1 MIFNIIKNSRF
12 KLKKNKKKNISKNKF
27 EEYKSEFKNFYDEA
41 NSKLQ
46 QFNLNDWKVT
56 FDYAK
61 RRAGACIYSKK
72 ELSLDENSPL
82 ENSKDNDDLYEELED
97 LFI

>member
-12 KLKKNKKKNISKNKF
+12 KLIKNKKKNISKNKF

-72 ELSLDENSPL
+72 ELSFSIYFLL
-82 ENSKDNDDLYEELED
+82 ESR
-97 LFI
+97 F

>member
-12 KLKKNKKKNISKNKF
+12 KLIKNKKKNISKNKF

-46 QFNLNDWKVT
+46 KFNLNDWKVT

-61 RRAGACIYSKK
+61 RRGVSVEEAEKWLAPNLSYSPKK
-72 ELSLDENSPL
+72 AA
-82 ENSKDNDDLYEELED
+82 
-97 LFI
+97 

>member
-12 KLKKNKKKNISKNKF
+12 KLIKNKKKNISKNKF

-56 FDYAK
+56 FD
-61 RRAGACIYSKK
+61 
-72 ELSLDENSPL
+72 LSL
-82 ENSKDNDDLYEELED
+82 
-97 LFI
+97 IHI